1 MKNSKKIIP
10 IIIALCI
17 VGLLLAL
24 FEFLALHDIHN
35 EYVSTRILERQ
46 DIELSKDLPAW
57 TATKGEWMIV
67 RISYLFRFFFFI
79 LCAVLLYE
87 MSSRWGGKAQENN
100 P

>member
-35 EYVSTRILERQ
+35 EYVSARNLERLE
-46 DIELSKDLPAW
+46 IGLSKDLPDW
-57 TATKGEWMIV
+57 TSTKGEWMVV
-67 RISYLFRFFFFI
+67 RIGYLFRFFFFI
-79 LCAVLLYE
+79 LSAVLLYGLISQKDPKQNE
-87 MSSRWGGKAQENN
+87 LS
-100 P
+100 